1 MPEPIWKDESQ
12 AYSCKSRDRKCVPA
26 KDGCAPLGMGS
37 GRCDAA
43 TTTGLVLRF
52 LKPSYVLRMVFA
64 AVGTRQ
70 VRAKVQEWAGGAT
83 FYRNARG
90 RVVLPHLFRLL
101 FVQQTTAPVLRKPE
115 AERGKQRSPQ
125 KR

>member
-64 AVGTRQ
+64 AVGTCQ
-70 VRAKVQEWAGGAT
+70 VRAKVQEWAGGAPFT
-83 FYRNARG
+83 ETPAG
-90 RVVLPHLFRLL
+90 RWCCLICLDSYLFSKQLL
-101 FVQQTTAPVLRKPE
+101 RF
-115 AERGKQRSPQ
+115 
-125 KR
+125 